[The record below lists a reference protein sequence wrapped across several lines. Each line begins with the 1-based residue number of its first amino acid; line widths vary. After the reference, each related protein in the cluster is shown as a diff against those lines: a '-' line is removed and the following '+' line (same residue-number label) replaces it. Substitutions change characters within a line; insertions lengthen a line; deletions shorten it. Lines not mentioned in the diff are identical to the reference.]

1 MLAHLAR
8 QAASLVAPTLTQR
21 YADQIYWRRLGRA
34 QRDALSA
41 ASDMGAKVD
50 LALKHKELWTTQKRA
65 EVLALAERVRDLK
78 PARVV
83 EIGCYAGGTL
93 SLFAQA
99 SPPDAR
105 LLSLDIGFMEFRDT
119 AIPAFAVAAQRITCL
134 TADTHQP
141 ATVEKMR
148 KWLGGKLIDF
158 LFIDGDH
165 SYEGV
170 HADFRMYA
178 PLVRPGGLIGFHD
191 IILDYRQR
199 YGRETTADVGGV
211 PQFWADINAKGYAV
225 EELIENPEQ
234 DGMGIGIVKW
244 DGTLR

>member
-1 MLAHLAR
+1 MLTHLAR

-21 YADQIYWRRLGRA
+21 YADRRYWLRQGRA
-34 QRDALSA
+34 FQHALSGA
-41 ASDMGAKVD
+41 AGLGDKVD
-50 LALKHKELWTTQKRA
+50 LALGHKQFYTAQKRA
-65 EVLALAERVRDLK
+65 EILGLAERVHALR
-78 PARVV
+78 PARSA

-93 SLFAQA
+93 ALFAQA
-99 SPPDAR
+99 APPDAR
-105 LLSLDIGFMEFRDT
+105 ILSVDIQYMEFRD
-119 AIPAFAVAAQRITCL
+119 AAAPGFARNSQQIACL

-141 ATVEKMR
+141 ATVGKVMR
-148 KWLGGKLIDF
+148 WLAGTPLEF

-170 HADFRMYA
+170 EADFRMYA

-191 IILDYRQR
+191 IVLDYRQR
-199 YGRETTADVGGV
+199 YGRETPADVGGV
-211 PQFWADINAKGYAV
+211 PQFWAALKAKGYAV
-225 EELIENPEQ
+225 EELIEDPDQ